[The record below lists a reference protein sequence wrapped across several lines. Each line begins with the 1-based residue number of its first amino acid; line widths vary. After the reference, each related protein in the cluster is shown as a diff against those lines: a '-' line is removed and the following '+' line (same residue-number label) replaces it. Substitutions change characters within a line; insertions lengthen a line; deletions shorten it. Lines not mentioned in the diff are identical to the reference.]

1 LYHGARYT
9 IFKGKGVIDMATKLS
24 KPKAARRVS
33 GAKPVSVKSARG
45 TVKDANV
52 LVRFDAKSKKKV
64 TQAAASRGLSVSDY
78 VRTRM
83 LSVAN
88 QDIAEAETGVLRLS
102 REHQIAFWSALQNPP
117 KATAAQR
124 RLGELVRSVL

>member
-1 LYHGARYT
+1 
-9 IFKGKGVIDMATKLS
+9 MATKLS
-24 KPKAARRVS
+24 KPKAVRRVS

-117 KATAAQR
+117 KPTAAQR